1 MPACG
6 FDCAWLACGVPC
18 EFAEGAK
25 VSNVDLV
32 EANRDR
38 LIVWAEEGK
47 SCFWMAMRI
56 GLSDR
61 SASAVSVWF
70 RKQGI
75 YRKAV
80 K

>member
-1 MPACG
+1 MS
-6 FDCAWLACGVPC
+6 VT
-18 EFAEGAK
+18 EI
-25 VSNVDLV
+25 V
-32 EANRDR
+32 ESYREQLLDWYAQGR
-38 LIVWAEEGK
+38 
-47 SCFWMAMRI
+47 SYFWMAMRI

>member
-1 MPACG
+1 
-6 FDCAWLACGVPC
+6 
-18 EFAEGAK
+18 

-38 LIVWAEEGK
+38 LMEWYAEGR
-47 SCFWMAMRI
+47 SYFWMAMQI

-70 RKQGI
+70 RRQGI
-75 YRKAV
+75 YRKAA

>member
-1 MPACG
+1 VPACG
-6 FDCAWLACGVPC
+6 FDCAWLACGVFI
-18 EFAEGAK
+18 ERKEEW

-38 LIVWAEEGK
+38 LMEWYAEGR
-47 SCFWMAMRI
+47 SYFWMAMQI

-70 RKQGI
+70 RRQGI
-75 YRKAV
+75 YRKAA

>member
-1 MPACG
+1 MSIS
-6 FDCAWLACGVPC
+6 
-18 EFAEGAK
+18 EI
-25 VSNVDLV
+25 V
-32 EANRDR
+32 ESYRDR
-38 LIVWAEEGK
+38 LMAWAEEGK
-47 SCFWMAMRI
+47 SYFWMAMRI

>member
-1 MPACG
+1 M
-6 FDCAWLACGVPC
+6 ACGVFGRRKGG
-18 EFAEGAK
+18 E

-47 SCFWMAMRI
+47 SYFWMAMRI

-75 YRKAV
+75 YRKAA

>member
-1 MPACG
+1 MDSG
-6 FDCAWLACGVPC
+6 
-18 EFAEGAK
+18 GAGMSK
-25 VSNVDLV
+25 MGLV

-38 LIVWAEEGK
+38 LMAWYEEGR
-47 SCFWMAMRI
+47 SYFWMAMQI